1 MGDIGKETDA
11 LLVEI
16 PFVLAFDRFDLLS
29 LLLLGTPH
37 PVIQTDSD
45 YDKRQY
51 HLPKHLST
59 GKTTAGYESRV
70 SSHQNSIA
78 CRRCQPAPEN
88 NILRDA
94 GSCS

>member
-37 PVIQTDSD
+37 PVP
-45 YDKRQY
+45 RN
-51 HLPKHLST
+51 LPKHLST

-94 GSCS
+94 GYCS

>member
-37 PVIQTDSD
+37 PVIQTDSRKND
-45 YDKRQY
+45 GWIRIQ
-51 HLPKHLST
+51 SF
-59 GKTTAGYESRV
+59 V
-70 SSHQNSIA
+70 SSEFHCMSPLPTCTRKQYSPG
-78 CRRCQPAPEN
+78 RR
-88 NILRDA
+88 LL
-94 GSCS
+94 